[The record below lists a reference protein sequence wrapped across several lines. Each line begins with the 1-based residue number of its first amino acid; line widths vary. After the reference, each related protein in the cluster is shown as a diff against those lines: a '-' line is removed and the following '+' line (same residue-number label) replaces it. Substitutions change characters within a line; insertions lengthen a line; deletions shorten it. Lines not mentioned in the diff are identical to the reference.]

1 MRSKAFVGAATCVAV
16 LFAIAGCG
24 SSSSGG
30 SSDSGASTIKVG
42 ASLPLSGP
50 LAGFGSF
57 VKWGYQHAVNEA
69 NAAGGITVDGKK
81 KKVELILLDDK
92 TDPNTTANNTTRLI
106 TRDKVDAMLG
116 SCTPALVNAGA
127 LVADRQKVPL
137 VTGCDP
143 LEAFKSVKPQW
154 NYAWDLFFDEPELAA
169 LPFQTLKAQ
178 GLDSKTNKR
187 VAILADNGPD
197 GQVVGGKLWP
207 AMAKQFGYTVVQN
220 SSFPV
225 DTTQF
230 SSLIQQA
237 KSKNAEILLVDAV
250 TPPAIAMRKQMAA
263 ANYKPKVIVVE
274 KGAEPVQYAQALGKL
289 ADGVLVGGYWDPS
302 LPYPGAKELGA
313 QYEKE
318 TGQTQSQHIA
328 DSTTAAQVLLDA
340 IKAAGT
346 TDKEKVN
353 DAIGK
358 TNKTYV
364 AGPIQFDAKHTAK
377 LKLVEDQWK
386 DGKAIVVGPTKEV
399 QTGDF
404 LFPVPGAAGA

>member
-1 MRSKAFVGAATCVAV
+1 MRSKSLVAGAVCALAM
-16 LFAIAGCG
+16 LAIAGCG
-24 SSSSGG
+24 SDSGSGGGGDSSGG
-30 SSDSGASTIKVG
+30 TIKIGASV
-42 ASLPLSGP
+42 PLSGP

-57 VKWGYQHAVNEA
+57 VKWGYQHAVDQV
-69 NAAGGITVDGKK
+69 NAQGGITVDGKK
-81 KKVELILLDDK
+81 KKVKLIVLDDK

-127 LVADRQKVPL
+127 LVADRQRVPL

-154 NYAWDLFFDEPELAA
+154 NYVWDLFFDEPELAA
-169 LPFQTLKAQ
+169 LPFQTLKNL
-178 GLDSKTNKR
+178 GLDAKTNKK

-197 GQVVGGKLWP
+197 GAVVGGKLWP
-207 AMAKQFGYTVVQN
+207 AMAKQFGYQVVQK

-225 DTTQF
+225 DSTQF
-230 SSLIQQA
+230 TSLIQSA
-237 KSKNAEILLVDAV
+237 KSKGADVVLVDAV

-263 ANYKPKVIVVE
+263 AGYTPKVMVVE
-274 KGAEPVQYAQALGKL
+274 KGGEPVQYAQALGKL
-289 ADGVLVGGYWDPS
+289 SDGVLVGGYWDPS
-302 LPYPGAKELGA
+302 LPYPGAKSLGA
-313 QYEKE
+313 QFEKE

-340 IKAAGT
+340 MKAAGT
-346 TDKEKVN
+346 TDKAKVN
-353 DAIGK
+353 QAIGK

-377 LKLVEDQWK
+377 LKLVEDQWQN
-386 DGKAIVVGPTKEV
+386 GKAIVVGPTKEV
-399 QTGDF
+399 QTGQF
-404 LFPVPGAAGA
+404 LFPLPAGGA

>member
-1 MRSKAFVGAATCVAV
+1 MKGKAHVAAALCAAAMLV
-16 LFAIAGCG
+16 LAGCG
-24 SSSSGG
+24 SDDDGGGSGG
-30 SSDSGASTIKVG
+30 SGSGTIKIGASV
-42 ASLPLSGP
+42 PLSGP

-57 VKWGYQHAVNEA
+57 VKWGYQHAVNEV
-69 NAAGGITVDGKK
+69 NAAGGIEVDGEK

-92 TDPNTTANNTTRLI
+92 TDPNTTSNNTTRLI

-127 LVADRQKVPL
+127 LVADRQRVPL

-143 LEAFKSVKPQW
+143 LEAFKSVKKW
-154 NYAWDLFFDEPELAA
+154 TYAWDLFFHEPELAA
-169 LPFQTLKAQ
+169 LPFQTLKNL
-178 GLDSKTNKR
+178 GLDVQTNKR
-187 VAILADNGPD
+187 VAILHDNGPD
-197 GQVVGGKLWP
+197 GQVVGGQLWP
-207 AMAKQFGYTVVQN
+207 AMAKQFGFTVVQN

-230 SSLIQQA
+230 ASLIQGA
-237 KSKNAEILLVDAV
+237 KSKNAEVLLVDAV
-250 TPPAIAMRKQMAA
+250 TPPAIAMRKQMASA
-263 ANYKPKVIVVE
+263 GYNPKVIVME
-274 KGAEPVQYAQALGKL
+274 KGGEPVQFAEALGKL
-289 ADGVLVGGYWDPS
+289 SDGILVGGYWDPS

-313 QYEKE
+313 QFEKE

-340 IKAAGT
+340 MKAAGT

-353 DAIGK
+353 DAISK

-364 AGPIQFDAKHTAK
+364 AGPIKFAADHTAK
-377 LKLVEDQWK
+377 LKLVQDQWQ
-386 DGKAIVVGPTKEV
+386 DGKAVVVGPTKEV

-404 LFPVPGAAGA
+404 LFPAAGSGA

>member
-1 MRSKAFVGAATCVAV
+1 MRSKSLVASAVWAAALVAV
-16 LFAIAGCG
+16 AGCG
-24 SSSSGG
+24 SNSGSSGG
-30 SSDSGASTIKVG
+30 GGSSGGTIKIGASV
-42 ASLPLSGP
+42 PLSGP

-57 VKWGYQHAVNEA
+57 VKWGYQHAVNEV
-69 NAAGGITVDGKK
+69 NAQGGITVDGKK
-81 KKVELILLDDK
+81 KKVQLILLDDK
-92 TDPNTTANNTTRLI
+92 TDPNTVANNTTRLI

-127 LVADRQKVPL
+127 LVADRQRVPL

-154 NYAWDLFFDEPELAA
+154 NYVWDMFFDEPELAA
-169 LPFQTLKAQ
+169 LPFQTMKNL
-178 GLDSKTNKR
+178 GLDAKTNKK

-197 GQVVGGKLWP
+197 GAVVGGKLWP
-207 AMAKQFGYTVVQN
+207 AMAKQFGFTVVQK

-225 DTTQF
+225 DSTQF
-230 SSLIQQA
+230 TSLIQGA
-237 KSKNAEILLVDAV
+237 KSKGADVLLVDAV

-263 ANYKPKVIVVE
+263 AGYTPKVIVVE
-274 KGAEPVQYAQALGKL
+274 KGGEPVQYAQALGKL

-302 LPYPGAKELGA
+302 LPYPGAKSLGD
-313 QYEKE
+313 QFEKE

-340 IKAAGT
+340 MKAAGT

-353 DAIGK
+353 QAIGK

-364 AGPIQFDAKHTAK
+364 AGPIQFDGKHTAK
-377 LKLVEDQWK
+377 LKLVEDQWQN
-386 DGKAIVVGPTKEV
+386 GKAVVVGPTKEV
-399 QTGDF
+399 QTGRF
-404 LFPVPGAAGA
+404 LFPIPGGGA

>member
-1 MRSKAFVGAATCVAV
+1 MRSKSLVAGAVCALAM
-16 LFAIAGCG
+16 LAIAGCG
-24 SSSSGG
+24 SDSSSGG
-30 SSDSGASTIKVG
+30 GGSSSGGTIKIGASI
-42 ASLPLSGP
+42 PLSGP

-57 VKWGYQHAVNEA
+57 VKWGYQHAVDQV
-69 NAAGGITVDGKK
+69 NAQGGITVDGKK
-81 KKVELILLDDK
+81 KKVKLILLDDK
-92 TDPNTTANNTTRLI
+92 TDPNTVANNTTRLI

-127 LVADRQKVPL
+127 LVADRQRVPL

-154 NYAWDLFFDEPELAA
+154 NYVWDMFFDEPELAA
-169 LPFQTLKAQ
+169 LPFQTMKNL
-178 GLDSKTNKR
+178 GLDAKTNKK

-197 GQVVGGKLWP
+197 GLVVGGKLWP
-207 AMAKQFGYTVVQN
+207 AMAKQFGYQVVQK

-230 SSLIQQA
+230 SSLIQGA
-237 KSKNAEILLVDAV
+237 KSKGADILLVDAV
-250 TPPAIAMRKQMAA
+250 TPPAIAMRKQMQAA
-263 ANYKPKVIVVE
+263 GYSPKVVVVE
-274 KGAEPVQYAQALGKL
+274 KGGEPVQYAQALGKL

-302 LPYPGAKELGA
+302 LPYPGAKSLGD
-313 QYEKE
+313 QFQKE

-346 TDKEKVN
+346 TDKAKVN
-353 DAIGK
+353 QAIGK

-364 AGPIQFDAKHTAK
+364 AGPIQFDSKHTAK
-377 LKLVEDQWK
+377 LKLVEDQWQN
-386 DGKAIVVGPTKEV
+386 GKAIVVGPTKEV
-399 QTGDF
+399 QTGQF
-404 LFPVPGAAGA
+404 LFPIAGGGA